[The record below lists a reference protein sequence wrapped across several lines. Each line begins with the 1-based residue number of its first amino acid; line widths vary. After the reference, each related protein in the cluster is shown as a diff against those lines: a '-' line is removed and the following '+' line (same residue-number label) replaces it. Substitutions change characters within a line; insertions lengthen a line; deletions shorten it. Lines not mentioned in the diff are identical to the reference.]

1 MASSPVSASTPNTM
15 HALTDVHNIEIEYPA
30 TVSSAFKTAPSRWR
44 ATKKTTKHSVT
55 AAGTGLQATQ
65 HALGTTT
72 LVALF
77 TAGAA
82 ISATGI
88 GLIVG
93 AAAIT
98 LGTMTASARS
108 AYKTHKHI
116 NGLRKLEERA
126 KSLACDMIA
135 ADGSKAGAD
144 VAEHL
149 KVVEALDY
157 VINKKSNKRGK
168 KAASA
173 VGMSVFTALYGAGK
187 ALYKTAKGTK
197 GKNRMLH
204 ANEIATHLVT
214 HNCALAQSI
223 VAELYSADEMLW
235 MLDQDSATVAKLLA
249 DKMQST

>member
-1 MASSPVSASTPNTM
+1 MPTPPAPPAPNTM
-15 HALTDVHNIEIEYPA
+15 HALKDEHNLEVEYLD
-30 TVSSAFKTAPSRWR
+30 TVASAFKTEPSRWR
-44 ATKKTTKHSVT
+44 KVKKATKHSVT
-55 AAGTGLQATQ
+55 ATGVGIQVTQ
-65 HALGTTT
+65 QVMGTTT
-72 LVALF
+72 MIALF

-93 AAAIT
+93 AAVIT

-108 AYKTHKHI
+108 AYKTHQHI
-116 NGLRKLEERA
+116 NGLRKLQERA

-135 ADGSKAGAD
+135 ADGTKAPSD
-144 VAEHL
+144 VAAHL

-168 KAASA
+168 KAAGA
-173 VGMSVFTALYGAGK
+173 VGMSLFTAIYSAGK
-187 ALYKTAKGTK
+187 AIYKTARGTK
-197 GKNRMLH
+197 GKNRMLY

-214 HNCALAQSI
+214 HNCALAQGI
-223 VAELYSADEMLW
+223 AAELYSADEMLW
-235 MLDQDSATVAKLLA
+235 MLDQDSATVARLLA